1 MRRSY
6 RRRVANELLRL
17 AHVRSN
23 TTYFEHR
30 DAQRCTSFTRFRRY
44 PVLVRYVLGFDG
56 GGTKTECVL
65 MNSADQVLARTLAGP
80 SNPSRIGVDAAVR
93 AVEESADL
101 ALRDAGLERSV
112 ISAVG
117 AGLAGTAKADM
128 RERMGCALQ
137 ECFPGA
143 AITVLTDLDAALA
156 AAGDGPAIILV
167 AGTGSAAFGRNASG
181 EIARSGGYG
190 PSSSDQGSAYDIG
203 RRAIAAAMQERVR
216 GSDSSLGREI
226 FPPIFPV
233 VAAAA
238 DADDGAAQELLLRA
252 SLDLVALVADV
263 AGQLH
268 LSDKEFL
275 LVRMG
280 GTMGR
285 SRFFDAHI
293 DAALKKAVP
302 HAQIGKLRVSPAE
315 AAALVAK
322 ALDGG

>member
-1 MRRSY
+1 LHPQIAYPFYMR
-6 RRRVANELLRL
+6 
-17 AHVRSN
+17 
-23 TTYFEHR
+23 YF
-30 DAQRCTSFTRFRRY
+30 
-44 PVLVRYVLGFDG
+44 LGFDG

-65 MNSADQVLARTLAGP
+65 MNSADQVLARTFAGP
-80 SNPSRIGVDAAVR
+80 SNPSRIGVELAVR
-93 AVEESADL
+93 ALEESADL

-117 AGLAGTAKADM
+117 AGLAGTAKVDM

-137 ECFPGA
+137 LCFSGA

-156 AAGDGPAIILV
+156 AAGEGPAIVLV
-167 AGTGSAAFGRNASG
+167 GGTGSAAFGRNADG

-190 PSSSDQGSAYDIG
+190 RSSSDQGSAYDIG
-203 RRAIAAAMQERVR
+203 RRAIAAAMRERVDE
-216 GSDSSLGREI
+216 SDSALGREILAQLGCAEWAVVQHRAQTMPDEI

-233 VAAAA
+233 VAVAA
-238 DADDGAAQELLLRA
+238 DSGDAAAQEILLRA
-252 SLDLVALVADV
+252 SQDLAALVADV
-263 AGQLH
+263 AGRLH
-268 LSDKEFL
+268 LSDEEFL

-302 HAQIGKLRVSPAE
+302 NAQIGKLRVSPAE
-315 AAALVAK
+315 AAALIAK
-322 ALDGG
+322 ESNAC

>member
-1 MRRSY
+1 LNLQIAYAFYMRY
-6 RRRVANELLRL
+6 I
-17 AHVRSN
+17 
-23 TTYFEHR
+23 
-30 DAQRCTSFTRFRRY
+30 
-44 PVLVRYVLGFDG
+44 LGFDG

-65 MNSADQVLARTLAGP
+65 MNSADQVLARTFAGP
-80 SNPSRIGVDAAVR
+80 SNPSRIGVEAAVR

-117 AGLAGTAKADM
+117 AGLAGTAKTEM
-128 RERMGCALQ
+128 KERMSCALQ

-143 AITVLTDLDAALA
+143 AVTVLTDLDAALA
-156 AAGDGPAIILV
+156 AAGEGPAIILV
-167 AGTGSAAFGRNASG
+167 AGTGSAAFGRNADG

-203 RRAIAAAMQERVR
+203 RRAIAAAMQERAG
-216 GSDSSLGREI
+216 GSDSVLGREILAQLGCEEWDVVQHRAQTMPDEI

-238 DADDGAAQELLLRA
+238 DAGDAAAQEVLLRA
-252 SLDLVALVADV
+252 SQELVALVADV
-263 AGQLH
+263 ADRLH
-268 LSDKEFL
+268 LSDREFL

-285 SRFFDAHI
+285 SRFFDANI
-293 DAALKKAVP
+293 DAALKKVVP
-302 HAQIGKLRVSPAE
+302 NAQIGKLRVSPAE

-322 ALDGG
+322 ESDAG